1 MPCQE
6 GRKVYQ
12 SEQNTHKD
20 TLLKRQQFVTKN
32 QETSVKTEL
41 SPDKLYYKSH
51 SSGLKRFLM
60 DKLFTLSNLSVNAY
74 LSPDKLH
81 IPASEYLYHLQC
93 TDFGKVRNL

>member
-74 LSPDKLH
+74 LSPDKFH
-81 IPASEYLYHLQC
+81 IPASE
-93 TDFGKVRNL
+93 